1 MAFTSSNSF
10 LREASFIAKQRYVL
24 VFFTIVFALSVFA
37 VWSGLKETTAQ
48 TQTIERLLEKDQIDR
63 ANMLAKQK
71 DYGGAAYYSFHL
83 TYSSPSP
90 LAFAAMGQRD
100 IFPWKHRVRMLALEG
115 QIYETDADNPELSF
129 LGRFDFAFLVSV
141 LLPLFVI
148 LLLHD
153 LRASERNAGRYDLLV
168 VTAKSQRHLWVTRAL
183 VLTTGLALAV
193 LLPFL
198 VSAFITQAALAD
210 TLLMALVVIAHL
222 AFWLVLTYVV
232 TGLKFNAKQSAARI
246 ASMLLA
252 IWLVF
257 TVLIPVGSDA
267 AIDELV
273 ASPAGGEISLTQRE
287 AVNNAWDIPFEET
300 WQPFLA
306 EHPEWADKTQMESRF
321 EWKWY
326 YAFQQVGDQK
336 AAALSQAYRAAT
348 EHKDTLADT
357 VSFFSPPM
365 LTQRLMSNIAET
377 DTASSLAYE
386 QRVRDYHAKLRQ
398 FYYPLLFNKVAF
410 SQEVMTK
417 LPQFTQVKSTE
428 AKNTQVTD
436 TEAANTN
443 KVSSTQG
450 Q

>member
-1 MAFTSSNSF
+1 MAFKLFTFRNANSF

-37 VWSGLKETTAQ
+37 VWSGVKETTAQ
-48 TQTIERLLEKDQIDR
+48 MQTIERLLEKDQIDR

-83 TYSSPSP
+83 TYSSPSS

-115 QIYETDADNPELSF
+115 QIYETDADNPELSL

-153 LRASERNAGRYDLLV
+153 LRASERDAGRYDLLV
-168 VTAKSQRHLWVTRAL
+168 VTAKSQRHLWATRAL

-198 VSAFITQAALAD
+198 VGAFITQAPLAD
-210 TLLMALVVIAHL
+210 TLIMALVVIAHL

-232 TGLKFNAKQSAARI
+232 TGLRFNAKQSAARI

-287 AVNNAWDIPFEET
+287 AVNDAWDIPFEDT

-306 EHPEWADKTQMESRF
+306 KHPEWADKTEMESRF

-336 AAALSQAYRAAT
+336 AATLSQAYRDAT
-348 EHKDTLADT
+348 EHKDALAGA

-365 LTQRLMSNIAET
+365 LTQRLLSMIAET
-377 DTASSLAYE
+377 DTQSSLAYE
-386 QRVRDYHAKLRQ
+386 QRVRDYHGELRQ

-417 LPQFTQVKSTE
+417 LPQFTE
-428 AKNTQVTD
+428 IRNTS
-436 TEAANTN
+436 AANT
-443 KVSSTQG
+443 KTASSTQG